1 MAASDNVLRGGLT
14 PKRVDVEELLRVLRF
29 EVLEDP
35 VTHAQDL
42 GGGLSAYPVPV
53 PDFALHRA
61 VLDAGHPAVRLPGG
75 GPRIVLC
82 TRGSI
87 RVDDGVVPVTLK
99 QGQSAFAPASRPE
112 LSLSGAGEAYQA
124 ATP

>member
-1 MAASDNVLRGGLT
+1 M
-14 PKRVDVEELLRVLRF
+14 LRF
-29 EVLEDP
+29 EVLEEP
-35 VTHAQDL
+35 VTRPVEL
-42 GGGLSAYPVPV
+42 GPGLSAYPVPV

-61 VLDAGHPAVRLPGG
+61 VVTADRPAVRLPGG

-82 TRGSI
+82 TRGTV
-87 RVDDGVVPVTLK
+87 RVDDGVVPVTLT
-99 QGQSAFAPASRPE
+99 QGQAAFAPAPRPG